1 MFIVIAEFVHILS
14 IWEENTVLVIS
25 EILKEQD
32 TA

>member
-1 MFIVIAEFVHILS
+1 MFIVIPEFVHILS
-14 IWEENTVLVIS
+14 IWEENTVLVIN